1 MSMSTDRVWLDEQFS
16 LDRITDI
23 EQVFARRAEA
33 ARQGREG
40 FDYVSGIPYGP
51 HAGHRLNIFPAQ
63 NTDSPGPVQIFIHGG
78 FWRSL
83 DADLFSFLAPGFVPF
98 GGTLVVIDY
107 PLMPTARMADVV
119 GAAKLAVQ
127 WVESNIARYGGDPDR
142 IFISGNSAGGHLVAE
157 LLDGAG
163 TTIKGGAALSGIFD
177 LEPVSRSFQND
188 SLSLT
193 TDEVARFSPANRTL
207 AITAPLIVT
216 VGGDETEVFQQ
227 QTTDF
232 ARQCGV
238 EPMIVAGQDHITIVL
253 DGLADPA
260 ADLNK
265 AVRRQMGLLA
275 D

>member
-1 MSMSTDRVWLDEQFS
+1 MSATTDKAWLDEQFS
-16 LDRITDI
+16 LDRIDNI
-23 EQVFARRAEA
+23 DLVFARRAEA
-33 ARQGREG
+33 ARHGRESS
-40 FDYVSGIPYGP
+40 DVADAVPYGP
-51 HAGHRLNIFPAQ
+51 DPAHRLNIFPAR
-63 NTDSPGPVQIFIHGG
+63 NTDGPSPVQIFIHGG

-98 GGTLVVIDY
+98 GATLVVIDY

-119 GAAKLAVQ
+119 SAAKLAVQ
-127 WVESNIARYGGDPDR
+127 WVQGNIARYGGDPGR
-142 IFISGNSAGGHLVAE
+142 IYISGNSAGGHLVAE

-163 TTIKGGAALSGIFD
+163 ASIKGGAALSGIFD

-188 SLSLT
+188 SLTLT
-193 TDEVARFSPANRTL
+193 SKEIATFSPALREL
-207 AITAPLIVT
+207 DITAPLIVA
-216 VGGDETEVFQQ
+216 VGGDETEIFQQ

-232 ARQCGV
+232 ARQCGG
-238 EPMIVAGQDHITIVL
+238 EPLIAPGLDHITIVL